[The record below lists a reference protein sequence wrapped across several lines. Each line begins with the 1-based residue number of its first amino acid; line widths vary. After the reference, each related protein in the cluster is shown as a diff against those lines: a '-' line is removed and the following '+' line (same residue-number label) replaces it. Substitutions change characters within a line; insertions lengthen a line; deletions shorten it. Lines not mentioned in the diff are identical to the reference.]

1 VEKAMPAQFK
11 TALTPSLL
19 ALTAARGLATTGCS
33 TIDQAKDL
41 EMARG
46 EARYVPVE
54 LIGTLALG
62 VMRASDYGTYSSV
75 VHQSYSSGD
84 PITSYGCASVALVDG
99 MGQDGEGTVFYD
111 FQPCPERS
119 GQVQVTQRVTSDLLD
134 EERDENFPGDGWEDT
149 DGDGIPD
156 GLPPG
161 SDDVDLDG
169 LTPEELSDLLG
180 GSADIEVAYQGYQE
194 GLLSMDGSLSMSAS
208 VDGTSSVGGPLA
220 AELAVEAWNYGGVAD
235 IEGSWKF
242 GMAEDSRRL
251 SFTGE
256 FESATG
262 LPWTVMANN
271 VELSAGCLD
280 ATAGE
285 ITAVFGNGLGEV
297 TVTARFDT
305 VCDGCASIFIDGEA
319 AGRVCLPEEVQMS

>member
-1 VEKAMPAQFK
+1 MNE
-11 TALTPSLL
+11 
-19 ALTAARGLATTGCS
+19 
-33 TIDQAKDL
+33 AKDL

-75 VHQSYSSGD
+75 VHQSYSAGD
-84 PITSYGCASVALVDG
+84 PITSDGCASVALVDG
-99 MGQDGEGTVFYD
+99 MGPDGEGTVFYD
-111 FQPCPERS
+111 FQPCADRG
-119 GQVQVTQRVTSDLLD
+119 GQVQVTQRVNSDLLD
-134 EERDENFPGDGWEDT
+134 EERDDDFPQDGWEDS

-169 LTPEELSDLLG
+169 LTPDELNNLLG
-180 GSADIEVAYQGYQE
+180 GSADIEVAYQDYRE
-194 GLLSMDGSLSMSAS
+194 GLLSMDGSLSMSGAMT
-208 VDGTSSVGGPLA
+208 GEEMLEGPLA
-220 AELAVEAWNYGGVAD
+220 ADLAVEAWNYGGEAK

-242 GMAEDSRRL
+242 APGGEARRL
-251 SFTGE
+251 SFTGD
-256 FESATG
+256 FVSATG

-271 VELSAGCLD
+271 VELSPGCVD

-285 ITAVFGNGLGEV
+285 ISGVFSNGLGEV
-297 TVTARFDT
+297 TVTARFDS

-319 AGRVCLPEEVQMS
+319 AGRVCLPDEVQMN